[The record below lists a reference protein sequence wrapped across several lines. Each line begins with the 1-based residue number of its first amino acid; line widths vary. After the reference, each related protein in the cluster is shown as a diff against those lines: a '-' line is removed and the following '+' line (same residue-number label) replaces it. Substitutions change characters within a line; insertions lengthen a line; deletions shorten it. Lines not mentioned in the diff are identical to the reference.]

1 MSSRALA
8 HDGGWNH
15 KPIWTGEK
23 FNDFMSSNADVFIIM
38 IGQNDNQVKKNGTWT
53 AQWNNETAVN
63 NFIDSYEELANKI
76 WAMPQRP
83 TIFVISPP
91 PTAQAC
97 VSLITVGDT

>member
-38 IGQNDNQVKKNGTWT
+38 IGQNDNIVKKNGTWT
-53 AQWNNETAVN
+53 A
-63 NFIDSYEELANKI
+63 
-76 WAMPQRP
+76 
-83 TIFVISPP
+83 
-91 PTAQAC
+91 
-97 VSLITVGDT
+97 